1 MPPAMVSAISTAGTV
16 SPTAIP
22 TGRRE
27 IRRSRPRS
35 RNGHTTSSTI
45 KIVGMMIVAKISSH
59 GDLKI
64 RRSSKRNRKYH
75 SGRGSVTATAGLA
88 LPS

>member
-1 MPPAMVSAISTAGTV
+1 M
-16 SPTAIP
+16 
-22 TGRRE
+22 
-27 IRRSRPRS
+27 
-35 RNGHTTSSTI
+35 

-59 GDLKI
+59 GDLKM
-64 RRSSKRNRKYH
+64 RRSSKRKRKYH

>member
-1 MPPAMVSAISTAGTV
+1 
-16 SPTAIP
+16 
-22 TGRRE
+22 
-27 IRRSRPRS
+27 
-35 RNGHTTSSTI
+35 
-45 KIVGMMIVAKISSH
+45 MMIVAKISSH

-75 SGRGSVTATAGLA
+75 SGRGSVTWTAGLA